1 MEWVNLI
8 ISLISGIAGG
18 NLAGA
23 ALKEKSLGTL
33 GNSVAGFFGGGI
45 GAAILKAIE
54 NAAHTGSEVAQSAAQ
69 VAPTLDLGSIIGDI
83 ASGGIG
89 GGALLAIVSLIKNA
103 LNK

>member
-1 MEWVNLI
+1 MEYASLI

-18 NLAGA
+18 NIAGA
-23 ALKEKSLGTL
+23 LMKDKNLGPVI
-33 GNSVAGFFGGGI
+33 NSVAGFFGGGI

-54 NAAHTGSEVAQSAAQ
+54 GAGHVGNAAAQGAAQ
-69 VAPTLDLGSIIGDI
+69 VAPTLDLQTIIADI

-89 GGALLAIVSLIKNA
+89 GGVLLAIVSVIKNA